1 METCASSLVAQPSNR
16 GVEERRTPQPV
27 SSANSRVEL
36 VRVANNMLYV
46 SKSNRLRACFIDVSE
61 DSLYESQ
68 SSLSKAGATEIA
80 CVLLSEHAFRCARVG
95 HALNLWTSS
104 RALRPR
110 FLMHEFAP
118 ALLEFVRSRERPA
131 SVGSTTHHQ
140 IRFELALD
148 SESVGRLS
156 YSRAYS
162 QPMPFAD
169 AAFRIDT
176 YGCRSM
182 DSGSQ
187 IRADESGSGIL
198 KP

>member
-118 ALLEFVRSRERPA
+118 ALLEFVRSRERVQPA
-131 SVGSTTHHQ
+131 WTARRVIG
-140 IRFELALD
+140 
-148 SESVGRLS
+148 
-156 YSRAYS
+156 
-162 QPMPFAD
+162 
-169 AAFRIDT
+169 
-176 YGCRSM
+176 
-182 DSGSQ
+182 SGSNWRWLEGRRPCDLLTSGC
-187 IRADESGSGIL
+187 IRANAVYGVAAHGL
-198 KP
+198 